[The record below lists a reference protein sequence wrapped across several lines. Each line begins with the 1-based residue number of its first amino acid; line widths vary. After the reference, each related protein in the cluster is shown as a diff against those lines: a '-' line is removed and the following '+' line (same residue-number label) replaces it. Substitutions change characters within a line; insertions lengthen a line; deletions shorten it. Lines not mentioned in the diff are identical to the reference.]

1 LTTLLQDQVILVT
14 GSTRGIGR
22 AIAAELLDQGAIVGL
37 HGRDEA
43 VVHEVAGQ
51 LCDDPARTIPLAAD
65 LQDPAAGAALV
76 KSVLEQ
82 RGQIDGLVNNAGA
95 GKAVAFRGI
104 ELDTWRTTQSLN
116 IEAAVCA
123 MREAYAAMRKQKS
136 GAIVNIASISAHGPG
151 KWMGADYAASKAA
164 LVSVTQSLAF
174 EGARFGIRV
183 NAVSPGF
190 IETDMTSVLDDSMRE
205 NLQIP
210 MQRLGKPEDVARA
223 VTFLLSGKAAYITGQ
238 VLHVDGGLT

>member
-1 LTTLLQDQVILVT
+1 MTTLLQDQVILVT

-82 RGQIDGLVNNAGA
+82 RGQIDGLVNNAA
-95 GKAVAFRGI
+95 NNPKVETNESQSFSRLENFPAELWEQDMPAPSSCATKA
-104 ELDTWRTTQSLN
+104 
-116 IEAAVCA
+116 
-123 MREAYAAMRKQKS
+123 
-136 GAIVNIASISAHGPG
+136 
-151 KWMGADYAASKAA
+151 
-164 LVSVTQSLAF
+164 
-174 EGARFGIRV
+174 
-183 NAVSPGF
+183 SPF
-190 IETDMTSVLDDSMRE
+190 TPK
-205 NLQIP
+205 N
-210 MQRLGKPEDVARA
+210 
-223 VTFLLSGKAAYITGQ
+223 
-238 VLHVDGGLT
+238 